1 MKNTEEALRWIV
13 GILEK
18 HKIPFQITG
27 GFAAK
32 IYGSKRPLNDIDI
45 DIFDKDFSKIAGDA
59 QEFIIY
65 GPAHY
70 IDERWDCILMT
81 LNFNGQKIDISG
93 ASSMRICD
101 DRTGEWKDMPADLSK
116 AVSKEIYGRTIPVIP
131 PEDLIDYKSMLAGE
145 HQKEDIMA
153 VSGWSGDES

>member
-1 MKNTEEALRWIV
+1 MKNTEEALRWII

-45 DIFDKDFSKIAGDA
+45 DILDKDFSKIVGDA

-81 LNFNGQKIDISG
+81 LDFNGQKIDISG
-93 ASSMRICD
+93 ASSMKICD
-101 DRTGEWKDMPADLSK
+101 ARTGEWKDMPTDLSK

-145 HQKEDIMA
+145 HQKEDIRA
-153 VSGWSGDES
+153 VSGWSGNES